1 MVCKNYPGPSDII
14 SKYNESKLSLFLYP
28 SWLSVL
34 YLIFY
39 EFNKVVEVM
48 IFLSLLTS
56 PVLDTESTL
65 GS

>member
-14 SKYNESKLSLFLYP
+14 SKYNENKLSLFRYP
-28 SWLSVL
+28 LWLSIL

-48 IFLSLLTS
+48 SFLSLLTF
-56 PVLDTESTL
+56 PVLGTESTL